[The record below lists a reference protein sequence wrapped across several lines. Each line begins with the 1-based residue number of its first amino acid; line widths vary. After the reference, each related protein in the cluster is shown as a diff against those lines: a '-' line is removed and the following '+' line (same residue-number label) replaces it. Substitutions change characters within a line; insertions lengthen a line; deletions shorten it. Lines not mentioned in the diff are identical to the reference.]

1 MTVIVIN
8 SYHILICTCIPHS
21 AGLDYI
27 SGVNLTTLVFPPG
40 ATLGAIVVPIID
52 DESAEPT
59 EFFRINLLP
68 VQDVILTDAAQATVF
83 IEDDDG

>member
-1 MTVIVIN
+1 M
-8 SYHILICTCIPHS
+8 SYMFHS

-27 SGVNLTTLVFPPG
+27 SGVNLATLVFPPG

-68 VQDVILTDAAQATVF
+68 VQDVILTDTAQATVF